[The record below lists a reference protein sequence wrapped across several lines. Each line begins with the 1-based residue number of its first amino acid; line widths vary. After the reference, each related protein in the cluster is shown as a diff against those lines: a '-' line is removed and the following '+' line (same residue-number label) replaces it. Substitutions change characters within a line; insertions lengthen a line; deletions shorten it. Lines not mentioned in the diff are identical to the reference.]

1 MNRAEKQDV
10 VKELNETFKGNSSVL
25 LINFTGVNVEDS
37 TNLRRKISEMECG
50 YRVIKNRLALRALE
64 DTSLEELK
72 EHFEGPTAIA
82 YTGGDPV
89 ALARVL
95 KAFIKDHPAMS
106 FKAGIVEGQ
115 AVSASEMDHLAGLP
129 SRPELLTKLLY
140 LLNAPLTHLATALQ
154 SPLRDLASVLSQ
166 LGEKREQDQPQ
177 AAEPQTT
184 DQQTTDQEEAGAQT
198 AEPEVAD
205 QEEVAEQESAE
216 PQTTEPQTTDQEADT
231 DQETIKEEAPEKETT
246 DQKAAEAKAEQGAT
260 EEAAPE
266 ETPEPEAVEAQEAAE
281 EASPEEKSKDE

>member
-166 LGEKREQDQPQ
+166 LGEKREQEQPQ
-177 AAEPQTT
+177 AAEP
-184 DQQTTDQEEAGAQT
+184 QTTDQEEAGAQT

-205 QEEVAEQESAE
+205 QEEAAEQESAE
-216 PQTTEPQTTDQEADT
+216 PQITEPQTTDQEADT
-231 DQETIKEEAPEKETT
+231 DQETTKEEAPEKETT

>member
-166 LGEKREQDQPQ
+166 LGEKREQEQPQ

-184 DQQTTDQEEAGAQT
+184 DQETT
-198 AEPEVAD
+198 
-205 QEEVAEQESAE
+205 
-216 PQTTEPQTTDQEADT
+216 
-231 DQETIKEEAPEKETT
+231 KEEAPEKETT

>member
-10 VKELNETFKGNSSVL
+10 VKELNETFKGNKSVL

-50 YRVIKNRLALRALE
+50 YRVIKNRLALRALK

-166 LGEKREQDQPQ
+166 LGEKREKEQPQ
-177 AAEPQTT
+177 AAEPQATEP
-184 DQQTTDQEEAGAQT
+184 QTTDQET
-198 AEPEVAD
+198 TD
-205 QEEVAEQESAE
+205 QQAI
-216 PQTTEPQTTDQEADT
+216 DQEADT
-231 DQETIKEEAPEKETT
+231 DQETTKEEAPEKETT
-246 DQKAAEAKAEQGAT
+246 DQEAAEAKAEQGAT

>member
-10 VKELNETFKGNSSVL
+10 VKELNETFKGNKSVL

-95 KAFIKDHPAMS
+95 KTFIKDHPAMS
-106 FKAGIVEGQ
+106 FKAGVVEGQ

-154 SPLRDLASVLSQ
+154 SPLRNLASVLSQ
-166 LGEKREQDQPQ
+166 LGEKREKEQPQ
-177 AAEPQTT
+177 AAEPQATEPQTTDQKTT
-184 DQQTTDQEEAGAQT
+184 DQQTADQQT
-198 AEPEVAD
+198 AEPEVA
-205 QEEVAEQESAE
+205 EEEA
-216 PQTTEPQTTDQEADT
+216 PEPQTTDQEA
-231 DQETIKEEAPEKETT
+231 
-246 DQKAAEAKAEQGAT
+246 AEAKAEQEAT

>member
-166 LGEKREQDQPQ
+166 LGEKREQEQPQ
-177 AAEPQTT
+177 AA
-184 DQQTTDQEEAGAQT
+184 
-198 AEPEVAD
+198 
-205 QEEVAEQESAE
+205 
-216 PQTTEPQTTDQEADT
+216 EPQTTDQEADT
-231 DQETIKEEAPEKETT
+231 DQETTKEEAPEKETT

>member
-10 VKELNETFKGNSSVL
+10 VKELNETFKGNKSVL

-50 YRVIKNRLALRALE
+50 YRVIKNRLALRALK

-95 KAFIKDHPAMS
+95 KTFIEDHPAMS

-115 AVSASEMDHLAGLP
+115 AVSASEMDNLAGLP

-166 LGEKREQDQPQ
+166 LGEKREKEQPQ
-177 AAEPQTT
+177 AAEPQATEP
-184 DQQTTDQEEAGAQT
+184 QTTDQET
-198 AEPEVAD
+198 TD
-205 QEEVAEQESAE
+205 QE
-216 PQTTEPQTTDQEADT
+216 TTDQQAIDQEADT
-231 DQETIKEEAPEKETT
+231 DQETTKEEAPEKETT
-246 DQKAAEAKAEQGAT
+246 DQEAAEAKAEQEAT

>member
-10 VKELNETFKGNSSVL
+10 IEELNETFKGNKSVL

-50 YRVIKNRLALRALE
+50 YRVIKNRLALRALK

-95 KAFIKDHPAMS
+95 KTFIEDHPAMS
-106 FKAGIVEGQ
+106 FKAGVVEGQ

-166 LGEKREQDQPQ
+166 LGEKREKEQPQ
-177 AAEPQTT
+177 AAEPQATEP
-184 DQQTTDQEEAGAQT
+184 QTTDQKTTDQQT
-198 AEPEVAD
+198 AEPEVA
-205 QEEVAEQESAE
+205 EEEAPE
-216 PQTTEPQTTDQEADT
+216 PQTTDQQAIDQEADT
-231 DQETIKEEAPEKETT
+231 DQETTKEEASEKETT
-246 DQKAAEAKAEQGAT
+246 DQEAAEAKAEQEAT

-281 EASPEEKSKDE
+281 EASPEEKYKDE

>member
-10 VKELNETFKGNSSVL
+10 VKELNETFKGSKSVL

-50 YRVIKNRLALRALE
+50 YRVIKNRLALRALK

-95 KAFIKDHPAMS
+95 KTFIKDHPAMS
-106 FKAGIVEGQ
+106 FKAGVVEGQ

-166 LGEKREQDQPQ
+166 LGEKREKEQPQ
-177 AAEPQTT
+177 AAEPQATEP
-184 DQQTTDQEEAGAQT
+184 QTTDQKTTDQQT
-198 AEPEVAD
+198 AEPEVA
-205 QEEVAEQESAE
+205 EEEAPE
-216 PQTTEPQTTDQEADT
+216 PQTTDQQAIDQEADT
-231 DQETIKEEAPEKETT
+231 DQETTKEEAPEKETT
-246 DQKAAEAKAEQGAT
+246 DQEAAEAKAEQEAT

-281 EASPEEKSKDE
+281 EASPEEESKDE